1 MSIALATEQLSFAYA
16 GGFGLKDIQLAIAPG
31 QFGVLLGPNGA
42 GKTTLICLLTRL
54 FAPQNGHITIGAHDL
69 NRQPCDALAQ
79 LGVVFQQP
87 TLDLD
92 LSVERNLAYAASLY
106 GLRGTQARHRM
117 DAELARFGLTEFRRT
132 DTRRL
137 SGGNKRKLELARAL
151 LHRPKVLICDEAT
164 VGLDVPSR
172 RAVLQHVR
180 SLCDQEGLAV
190 LWTTHVLEEI
200 HDTDQL
206 MVMKAGRAQSLGTV
220 AQAKQAQAATDIQL
234 LYDRLMG
241 TGS

>member
-1 MSIALATEQLSFAYA
+1 MSMALAADHLSFAYA
-16 GGFGLKDIQLAIAPG
+16 GGFGLKDIQLGIAPG

-54 FAPQNGHITIGAHDL
+54 FAPQSGNITIGGHDL
-69 NRQPCDALAQ
+69 NQRPCDALAQ

-87 TLDLD
+87 TLDMD
-92 LSVERNLAYAASLY
+92 LSAERNLAYAASLY
-106 GLRGTQARHRM
+106 GLRGTKARARM
-117 DAELARFGLTEFRRT
+117 DAELERFGLGEFRHT
-132 DTRRL
+132 MARRL

-172 RAVLQHVR
+172 RALLQHVR
-180 SLCDQEGLAV
+180 SLCRDEGLAV

-200 HDTDQL
+200 HDDDQL
-206 MVMKAGRAQSLGTV
+206 MVMKAGQAQSLGTV
-220 AQAKQAQAATDIQL
+220 AQAKQQHDAPDIQI
-234 LYDRLMG
+234 LYDRLMRPA
-241 TGS
+241 S